1 MMVKDIECY
10 RKHGFNIIESLY
22 TRQEVRVLNAE
33 TQRLMQQDSEGRVL
47 ESDGK
52 TVRSINGPNIYSE
65 LFEDLASDARLLG
78 CAEKLLGG
86 PVYVHQ
92 YKINT
97 KQAFQGQNW
106 EWHSDY
112 WFWKKEDGM
121 PEPKA
126 LTAVIF
132 LDEVNDFNGPMLLV
146 PGTQDDVLIDD
157 IHDRPY
163 GEIDG
168 GDNWAITTAQ
178 NLKYR
183 LSETY
188 LRKKIEAKGIVA
200 AKGRAGDVMFFHC
213 NLLHCSSA
221 NSSPWDRKAVFIS
234 YNPVSNALC
243 AVPSPRPEFM
253 ASRQFTPLKEKKAF

>member
-1 MMVKDIECY
+1 MESKDLELY
-10 RKHGFNIIESLY
+10 RKQGFNISESLY
-22 TRQEVRVLNAE
+22 TRQEVNILNAE
-33 TQRLMQQDSEGRVL
+33 THRLMHESSAGKVL
-47 ESDGK
+47 EGNGK
-52 TVRSINGPNIYSE
+52 TLRSINGPNLNSE
-65 LFEDLASDARLLG
+65 LFQNLACDARLLG
-78 CAEKLLGG
+78 QAEMLLGG

-126 LTAVIF
+126 LTTVIF
-132 LDEVNDFNGPMLLV
+132 LDEVNEFNGPMLLV
-146 PGTQDDVLIDD
+146 PGTQYDVLIDE

-163 GEIDG
+163 GELDG

-188 LRKKIEAKGIVA
+188 LRKKIENKGIVA
-200 AKGRAGDVMFFHC
+200 AKGRPGDVLFFHC

-234 YNPVSNALC
+234 YNLVSNCLNE
-243 AVPSPRPEFM
+243 VPSPRPEFM
-253 ASRQFTPLKEKKAF
+253 ASRQFTPLTQKRVF

>member
-1 MMVKDIECY
+1 MA
-10 RKHGFNIIESLY
+10 F
-22 TRQEVRVLNAE
+22 
-33 TQRLMQQDSEGRVL
+33 RLLVL
-47 ESDGK
+47 E
-52 TVRSINGPNIYSE
+52 
-65 LFEDLASDARLLG
+65 
-78 CAEKLLGG
+78 
-86 PVYVHQ
+86 
-92 YKINT
+92 
-97 KQAFQGQNW
+97 
-106 EWHSDY
+106 
-112 WFWKKEDGM
+112 KEDGM

-234 YNPVSNALC
+234 YNAVSNALC

-253 ASRQFTPLKEKKAF
+253 ASRQFTPLKEKRHFKR